1 MKKRITIEVLIMIIL
16 LTSLHFYETNKAF
29 WHYYDHSYHLLYQ
42 RLYFADRYYNAH
54 GEEDRSELRQ
64 TLLLVRG
71 GHDIERYGSSRRVAL
86 LYSKFDFV
94 FYTIPFRMPTPE
106 DTPHFYEVL
115 DEITQKMYFLR
126 TEKELKNL
134 TEEEYNEIVGLL
146 DELYNI
152 AFQLEEK

>member
-1 MKKRITIEVLIMIIL
+1 MKKRITIEVLIMIVL

-42 RLYFADRYYNAH
+42 RLYFADRYYKAH

-71 GHDIERYGSSRRVAL
+71 VHDIEPYGFSRRVVSL
-86 LYSKFDFV
+86 FSKFEFIFSTV
-94 FYTIPFRMPTPE
+94 SSRMPTPE

-126 TEKELKNL
+126 TEEELKNL

-152 AFQLEEK
+152 AFQVGEK